1 MKTVFI
7 SGASRGL
14 GSSIAKT
21 FASNNYNIIIN
32 YNKSQKKANDLKEEL
47 ENNYNIKCFLYKCDV
62 SNEEEVKNMFA
73 NIKNNIGNID
83 VVINN
88 AGIAIDNNIKDKTSN
103 EFMKVLN
110 VNLIGTF
117 LICKYALDV
126 LKKGSIINISSNNI
140 YNGSYIE
147 SIDYDASKAGVVS
160 LTHNLAKYL
169 SPNIRVNAITPG
181 WIKTDM
187 TKNLDKDFKEK
198 EKEKILLNRFATP
211 EEIADAV
218 YFLANNT
225 YVNDCILKI
234 DGGIK

>member
-21 FASNNYNIIIN
+21 FASNYYNIIIN
-32 YNKSQKKANDLKEEL
+32 YNKSQKEANDLKEEL
-47 ENNYNIKCFLYKCDV
+47 ENNYSIKCFLYKCDV

-73 NIKNNIGNID
+73 NIKNDIGNID

-140 YNGSYIE
+140 YSGSYIE
-147 SIDYDASKAGVVS
+147 SIDYDASKAGIIS

-169 SPNIRVNAITPG
+169 SPHIRVNAVAPG

-187 TKNLDKDFKEK
+187 TKDIDKDFKKK
-198 EKEKILLNRFATP
+198 EEEKILLNRFATP

>member
-1 MKTVFI
+1 MKTIFI
-7 SGASRGL
+7 SGSSRGL

-32 YNKSQKKANDLKEEL
+32 YNKSQKEANDLKEEL
-47 ENNYNIKCFLYKCDV
+47 ENNYSIKCFLYKCDV

-73 NIKNNIGNID
+73 NIKNDIGNID
-83 VVINN
+83 VVVNN
-88 AGIAIDNNIKDKTSN
+88 AGISIDNSIEEKSAC

-110 VNLIGTF
+110 VNLLGTY
-117 LICKYALDV
+117 LICKNALEV
-126 LKKGSIINISSNNI
+126 LKKGSIINVASNNI

-147 SIDYDASKAGVVS
+147 SIDYDASKAGIIS

-169 SPNIRVNAITPG
+169 SPNIRVNAIAPG
-181 WIKTDM
+181 WILTDM
-187 TKNLDKDFKEK
+187 TKNIDKDFKKK
-198 EKEKILLNRFATP
+198 EEDKILLNRFATS

-225 YVNDCILKI
+225 YVNDCVLKI

>member
-88 AGIAIDNNIKDKTSN
+88 AGIAIDNNIKDKTSD

-147 SIDYDASKAGVVS
+147 SIDYDASKAGIIS

-169 SPNIRVNAITPG
+169 SPNIRVNAITSG

-187 TKNLDKDFKEK
+187 TKNLDKDFKKK
-198 EKEKILLNRFATP
+198 EEENILLNRFATP